1 MLDWTDNAATRK
13 QIIVDNPAK
22 LYGKKM
28 ADRMPETLPQML
40 AQAVTADTGAA
51 IVYGSERLAYR
62 DLEAQSKRA
71 AAGL

>member
-1 MLDWTDNAATRK
+1 MT
-13 QIIVDNPAK
+13 
-22 LYGKKM
+22 
-28 ADRMPETLPQML
+28 DRMPETLPQML

-71 AAGL
+71 AAGLAAAGIGVGDRVAFWLPNTPAYLVLYF